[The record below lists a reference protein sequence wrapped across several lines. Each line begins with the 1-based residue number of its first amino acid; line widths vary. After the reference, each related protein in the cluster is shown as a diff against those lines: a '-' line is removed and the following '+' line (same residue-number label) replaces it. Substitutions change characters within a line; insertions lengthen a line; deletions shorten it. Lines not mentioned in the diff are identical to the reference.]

1 MQGFSR
7 LTWAATP
14 AFTIWRLW
22 WRPGGT
28 DCLLFLMIC
37 PTGAASSCGA
47 STTTKVRHKRPQ
59 IQYCLSNLS
68 TERHTF
74 RSTCMHFMQ
83 VVWILQGDTLMQTHS
98 DCWFGFYQFHK
109 VLFSKKATMFR
120 TPSGSLYIS
129 KCQLAT
135 AISPSLSLQDIVH
148 THTLW
153 HTHIFT
159 LLSVQLSPAVTLK
172 PFREAATAKCDV
184 SSNLSS
190 NSHSEALQ

>member
-28 DCLLFLMIC
+28 DCQLFLMIC

-47 STTTKVRHKRPQ
+47 STTTKVQHEWPQ
-59 IQYCLSNLS
+59 IQHCLSNLS
-68 TERHTF
+68 PERHTF
-74 RSTCMHFMQ
+74 MSTCKTICRLYESCRVTLSCRHTLPVPQRALLKEGHDVQNPFRVSVHFQMSACYS
-83 VVWILQGDTLMQTHS
+83 TL
-98 DCWFGFYQFHK
+98 
-109 VLFSKKATMFR
+109 
-120 TPSGSLYIS
+120 
-129 KCQLAT
+129 
-135 AISPSLSLQDIVH
+135 SLSLSLSHCRTQC
-148 THTLW
+148 THTLT